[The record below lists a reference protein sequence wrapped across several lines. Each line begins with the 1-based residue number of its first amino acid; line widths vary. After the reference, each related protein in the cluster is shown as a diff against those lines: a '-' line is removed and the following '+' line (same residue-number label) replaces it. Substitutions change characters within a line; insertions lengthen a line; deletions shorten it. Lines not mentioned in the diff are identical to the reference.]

1 MVGPVRSGVRLVGF
15 VSALTI
21 GSLLALPV
29 PADAGPS
36 PATGSQSPLRHAVVF
51 TRFLPDAEMGAVY
64 RLDAGE
70 TLVHPIHAVFDAAVL
85 SPDAARFL
93 DFGPTPDWRG
103 STGIFN
109 IDGSGYHVLP
119 LPDPTLELP
128 GGQWTS
134 GGNRIASEG
143 FSNAGVTDGIYSRRS
158 SDGGGL
164 LRLTDAGTRHDYPA
178 KASPDGSEL
187 LFFRPDAPH
196 ETSDSAAQDLFVVGS
211 RGGPTIRLT
220 PQGVTTGLVFSFDSV
235 SWSPNSRRVA
245 VTATHGRFWNDSHRS
260 VYIASADGS
269 GFAPIG
275 PRGDIWDAMW
285 SPDGRW
291 IAFTMVTTGLH
302 ELFLMRPDGSDV
314 RQLTAS
320 ADGLDARQPT
330 WSPDSSQLLFSR
342 GTGDP
347 HESDLWSVDVDG
359 SHLFQ
364 VTHQLANYASLA
376 WLP

>member
-1 MVGPVRSGVRLVGF
+1 MVGSVRSGVRLVGL
-15 VSALTI
+15 VSVLTI
-21 GSLLALPV
+21 GGVLALPT
-29 PADAGPS
+29 PAGAERT
-36 PATGSQSPLRHAVVF
+36 PATESASPLRDAIVF
-51 TRFLPDAEMGAVY
+51 TRFLPDVEMGVVY

-70 TLVHPIHAVFDAAVL
+70 TLVRPIHSVFDAAIL
-85 SPDAARFL
+85 SPDGSRFL
-93 DFGPTPDWRG
+93 DFGPTPYGRG

-119 LPDPTLELP
+119 LRDPTLELP
-128 GGQWTS
+128 GGKWTS

-143 FSNAGVTDGIYSRRS
+143 FSNAGVTNGIYSRRS

-164 LRLTDAGTRHDYPA
+164 LRLTDAGTRNDYPA

-196 ETSDSAAQDLFVVGS
+196 ETSDSAAQDLFVVAS
-211 RGGPTIRLT
+211 RTGPTIRLT
-220 PQGVTTGLVFSFDSV
+220 PKSVTTGIVFSDDSV
-235 SWSPNSRRVA
+235 SWSPDSRRVA
-245 VTATHGRFWNDSHRS
+245 VTAARGDFWSNTRRS

-291 IAFTMVTTGLH
+291 IAFTMATAGLH
-302 ELFLMRPDGSDV
+302 ELFLMHPTGSSV
-314 RQLTAS
+314 RQLTFS
-320 ADGLDARQPT
+320 AGGLDARQPT

-342 GTGDP
+342 GRGDP
-347 HESDLWSVDVDG
+347 HESNLWSIDVDG

-364 VTHQLANYASLA
+364 VTHRLANYSALA
-376 WLP
+376 WLR

>member
-1 MVGPVRSGVRLVGF
+1 MVGRVRSCARLVGF

-21 GSLLALPV
+21 GSLLALPL
-29 PADAGPS
+29 PAGAGPS
-36 PATGSQSPLRHAVVF
+36 LATGPQSPLRHAVVF
-51 TRFLPDAEMGAVY
+51 TRLPDAEMGEVY

-70 TLVHPIHAVFDAAVL
+70 TVVHPIHAVFDAAVL
-85 SPDAARFL
+85 SPDAVRFL
-93 DFGPTPDWRG
+93 DFGPTPDGRA

-109 IDGSGYHVLP
+109 TDGSGYHVLP

-178 KASPDGSEL
+178 KASPDGSKL
-187 LFFRPDAPH
+187 LFFRPNAPH
-196 ETSDSAAQDLFVVGS
+196 ETSDSAAQDLFVVPS
-211 RGGPTIRLT
+211 RGGRSIRLT
-220 PQGVTTGLVFSFDSV
+220 PQGITTGIVFSYDSV
-235 SWSPNSRRVA
+235 SWSPDSRRVA
-245 VTATHGRFWNDSHRS
+245 VTATHGGFWNDTRRS

-269 GFAPIG
+269 RFAPIG

-291 IAFTMVTTGLH
+291 IAFTMVTAGLR
-302 ELFLMRPDGSDV
+302 ELFLMRPDGSGV
-314 RQLTAS
+314 RQLTSS

-347 HESDLWSVDVDG
+347 NLNNLWSIDVDG
-359 SHLFQ
+359 SQLFQ
-364 VTHQLANYASLA
+364 VTHRLTNYTGLA